1 MEELCRS
8 IGHQNATILTSRSAG
23 LAQFPAPVA
32 LSCQQPYAQRAKNQE
47 DTRKRRDISDD
58 GEKSVKASD
67 YKASDYKASDY
78 KASDY
83 KASDY
88 KASDYKA
95 NNDLREHGSVDGSFT
110 DDGEMSVRTKDCEEH
125 AEGRKHE
132 SVGGS
137 FTEELS
143 AYIPKDSIL
152 MRSIRDRKP
161 EGLLFNE
168 RYTVGC
174 KIHDLEGGVLQDMLE
189 SSKFSTGGALIIQ
202 DINQHWAEMLR
213 SEFPGSART
222 TFLAEHMVRLDAE
235 SVTEANLRQLGKEIG
250 SVCPKARMKVKD
262 FSDECLAVDFGF
274 PFRLP
279 KHEGMHI
286 DFLFDTVGLERVPSD
301 YSFLDGTR
309 QTVYEK
315 GASNRWRRASHR
327 MSWCKL
333 AEQFCKTECLSLDAF
348 AYR

>member
-8 IGHQNATILTSRSAG
+8 IGHQNAAILTGRSAG
-23 LAQFPAPVA
+23 FAPSSTPVA
-32 LSCQQPYAQRAKNQE
+32 LGCQQPYAQRARTQE
-47 DTRKRRDISDD
+47 DTRKAHDGVDD
-58 GEKSVKASD
+58 GEKSFTTSD
-67 YKASDYKASDY
+67 SEESNKGLGHESI
-78 KASDY
+78 
-83 KASDY
+83 
-88 KASDYKA
+88 
-95 NNDLREHGSVDGSFT
+95 DGSFT
-110 DDGEMSVRTKDCEEH
+110 DDGELSVRTKDCEEH

-143 AYIPKDSIL
+143 AYVPKDSIL

-161 EGLLFNE
+161 QGLLFNE

-174 KIHDLEGGVLQDMLE
+174 KIHDLEGGILQDMLE

-202 DINQHWAEMLR
+202 DINQQWAEILHTQ
-213 SEFPGSART
+213 FPASART

-235 SVTEANLRQLGKEIG
+235 SVTEADMRQLGKEIG
-250 SVCPKARMKVKD
+250 NVCPDARMKVKD

-315 GASNRWRRASHR
+315 DASSRWRRASHR

-333 AEQFCKTECLSLDAF
+333 AEKFCKTKCLSLDVF